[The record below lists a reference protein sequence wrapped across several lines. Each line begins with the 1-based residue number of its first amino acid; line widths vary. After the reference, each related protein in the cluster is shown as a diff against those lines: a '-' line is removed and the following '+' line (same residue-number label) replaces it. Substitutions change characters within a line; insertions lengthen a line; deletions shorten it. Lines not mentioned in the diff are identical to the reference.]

1 MNAPSLATLC
11 QGLIAA
17 VCLLLPALLA
27 ARLRGRREPLPARP
41 AVLLLGGLGVLLGI
55 GHLLGMAA
63 AWFAL
68 PAALPVIWNGLTA
81 AGAVVTA
88 IVVVRQLPTLLALRS
103 AEDLALAQQRLREE
117 TAARELAEE
126 EMRAAIAKMDRAVRE
141 LEQFAYITSHDLQ
154 TPLRTIAGFSQLL
167 TRRYRERLDGDALEF
182 LEYIDKGTRQMT
194 RQIQDLLTL
203 SRVGRVGA
211 TQIER
216 KPLAEA
222 LAKAIRMQRAAIDGS
237 GAEIASGTLPE
248 VEASHELLAQLLA
261 QLIDNAIKFARP
273 GERPKIHIDIA
284 RDGDFWV
291 LTVADNGIGIPA
303 DQLEAV
309 FAIFR
314 KLQAPE
320 AHPGTGMGLPICRK
334 IAEFHGGTIHATAD
348 ERGAQLHVR
357 LPVAVARPRAAGSP
371 SELRGV

>member
-1 MNAPSLATLC
+1 MSTLSIAAVSD
-11 QGLIAA
+11 GLIAA
-17 VCLLLPALLA
+17 VCLLLPVLLA
-27 ARLRGRREPLPARP
+27 YRLRGRREPLPAAR
-41 AVLLLGGLGVLLGI
+41 AVALLAVFSALLGI

-63 AWFAL
+63 PTLAL
-68 PAALPVIWNGLTA
+68 PGWLPAVWKAITAAAAVLTA
-81 AGAVVTA
+81 
-88 IVVVRQLPTLLALRS
+88 VVVIGDLSTLLALRS

-117 TAARELAEE
+117 TAARELAESDL
-126 EMRAAIAKMDRAVRE
+126 AQATAKMDRAVKE

-194 RQIQDLLTL
+194 QQIQDLLTL

-222 LAKAIRMQRAAIDGS
+222 LAKAIRMQRAAIDAS
-237 GAEIASGTLPE
+237 GADIASGTLPE

-261 QLIDNAIKFARP
+261 QLIDNAIKFAKP
-273 GERPKIHIDIA
+273 GERPKIGIDIA
-284 RDGDFWV
+284 RDGESWV
-291 LTVADNGIGIPA
+291 LTVSDNGIGIPA
-303 DQLEAV
+303 DQRESV

-314 KLQAPE
+314 KLHAPD

-334 IAEFHGGTIHATAD
+334 IAEFHGGSIEAAANDSGT
-348 ERGAQLHVR
+348 EMRLR
-357 LPVAVARPRAAGSP
+357 LPVAVPKPRTASSTTA
-371 SELRGV
+371 LRGG

>member
-1 MNAPSLATLC
+1 VTLATLADAVV
-11 QGLIAA
+11 AA
-17 VCLLLPALLA
+17 IGLLLPALLLH
-27 ARLRGRREPLPARP
+27 RLRGRREPLPGGRSIP
-41 AVLLLGGLGVLLGI
+41 LLAS
-55 GHLLGMAA
+55 AA
-63 AWFAL
+63 ALAGGAQLLVVFSA
-68 PAALPVIWNGLTA
+68 PAGLTVIAKLLA
-81 AGAVVTA
+81 AGAALAAAAV
-88 IVVVRQLPTLLALRS
+88 IIPRLPELLALRPA
-103 AEDLALAQQRLREE
+103 AELALSEQQRREE
-117 TAARELAEE
+117 AAARELAED
-126 EMRAAIAKMDRAVRE
+126 EMLQAQARMDRAVRE

-167 TRRYRERLDGDALEF
+167 TRRYRDRLDGDALEF
-182 LEYIDKGTRQMT
+182 LDYIDKGTRQMT
-194 RQIQDLLTL
+194 LQIQDLLAL
-203 SRVGRVGA
+203 SRVGRVGVSP
-211 TQIER
+211 IER

-222 LAKAIRMQRAAIDGS
+222 LAKAIRAQRASIDAS

-248 VEASHELLAQLLA
+248 VEASHDLLAQLLG
-261 QLIDNAIKFARP
+261 QLIDNAIKFRRP
-273 GERPKIHIDIA
+273 GERPKIAIDIA
-284 RDGDFWV
+284 REDDHWR

-314 KLQAPE
+314 KLHAPE